1 MIKAFLPRL
10 PSDMWFMRRVRK
22 LGYPNRVCN
31 ARKGT
36 GKGPRDGRSVRVGML
51 VADCL
56 CAQQGAKG
64 AAAQAG
70 RLHMQVHGRACPN
83 SQGYAR
89 KVEGLSL
96 CCCASAERGQSM
108 QEHNDTNDK
117 HEKRSEGRAE
127 RGGSRRER
135 GEGRRPRHRRRKGGD
150 RRERAPKLPPLEE
163 NVPIPEAFQKLGLS
177 ETMLKAVYDLGY
189 SDPTPVQEQ
198 AIPEVLAGRDLLA
211 AAQTGTGKTAAFLLP
226 AMDGL
231 APVPAG
237 GGPRMLV
244 VTPTRELAQ
253 QIDDACRTIARR
265 TKHHT
270 LTVVGGL
277 SYNPQKAALKR
288 GVDVLVATPGR
299 LVDLINQGA
308 AHLDQVEVL
317 VLDEADRMLDMGFL
331 PDMRKIVERVPAER
345 QTLLFSATLDEKA
358 IGSITDLVSDPARV
372 EIVPEHTAA
381 ETVDQ
386 YVLPV
391 ATDAKNGVLTAVL
404 KREGASHV
412 IVFCRTKR
420 RADTCCRRLERA
432 GISCA
437 PIHGD
442 RSQAARMHSLR
453 DFRDGKV
460 DVIVATDVLARGID
474 VSDVRYV
481 INFDVPVE
489 SVDYIHRIGRTGRA
503 GEKGWALT
511 IVTGQDVGEFYQIEG
526 LMGQTAE
533 LFDAEGLECGR
544 GPEIDPNR
552 KPGARAAG
560 TKRGRSGRKR
570 DKVKSA
576 SAGKHGRADAS
587 DRGESTGQR
596 SERSRKRS
604 EQRRASHD
612 RARAVAEAWDAM
624 AGEKRGVALENGEI
638 ISAHGDAG
646 EQRPAEEQRPLNRKE
661 RRERAFGKAGEKR
674 AGAGKRRPGDHGR
687 AGSVSFGR
695 GWEESD
701 RDDTDNERG
710 FRGRR
715 AGIAGRGS
723 RGAHRDGYREERGS
737 RSRRDEHRAR
747 FDADEREDR
756 RDHDAREERGARKD
770 RRRSDRS
777 FRDGRDGHRNRDDRG
792 RRDDRS
798 KQGDRQR
805 RDDRKH
811 RDDRGGHGR
820 TFEPDRMAEHD
831 EVRERSERRSAPRRS
846 KGSRGHSRL
855 NGGKG
860 SHAARRGEGRN
871 AGDRYSR
878 SSRDARGTS
887 ARGGRSFSGRGGRA
901 DRSRRRDR

>member
-1 MIKAFLPRL
+1 
-10 PSDMWFMRRVRK
+10 
-22 LGYPNRVCN
+22 
-31 ARKGT
+31 
-36 GKGPRDGRSVRVGML
+36 
-51 VADCL
+51 
-56 CAQQGAKG
+56 
-64 AAAQAG
+64 
-70 RLHMQVHGRACPN
+70 
-83 SQGYAR
+83 
-89 KVEGLSL
+89 
-96 CCCASAERGQSM
+96 M
-108 QEHNDTNDK
+108 QERNDTNDK
-117 HEKRSEGRAE
+117 REKRAEGRAE

-163 NVPIPEAFQKLGLS
+163 NVPIPEAFEKLGLS
-177 ETMLKAVYDLGY
+177 ETMLKAVHDLGY

-265 TKHHT
+265 TKHRT

-308 AHLDQVEVL
+308 VHLDQVEVL

-358 IGSITDLVSDPARV
+358 IGSITDLVTDPARV

-533 LFDAEGLECGR
+533 LFDAEGLECGH

-570 DKVKSA
+570 DKAKSA
-576 SAGKHGRADAS
+576 SAEKRGRSDAS
-587 DRGESTGQR
+587 DRGEFAGQR
-596 SERSRKRS
+596 SERNRKRS
-604 EQRRASHD
+604 EQRRASHE

-624 AGEKRGVALENGEI
+624 AGEKRGVALESGEI
-638 ISAHGDAG
+638 VSAHGDGA
-646 EQRPAEEQRPLNRKE
+646 ERPAEEQRPLNRKE
-661 RRERAFGKAGEKR
+661 RRERAFGKADEKR
-674 AGAGKRRPGDHGR
+674 AGKRRPGDHGR

-701 RDDTDNERG
+701 RDDADDERG
-710 FRGRR
+710 SRGRR
-715 AGIAGRGS
+715 AGVAGRGG
-723 RGAHRDGYREERGS
+723 RGAHRGDRRDDRGF
-737 RSRRDEHRAR
+737 RSRRDDRRGR
-747 FDADEREDR
+747 FDSDEREGRYDR
-756 RDHDAREERGARKD
+756 DAREDHGARKD

-777 FRDGRDGHRNRDDRG
+777 FHDGRGGYRSRDDRG
-792 RRDDRS
+792 RRDESGAKGRS
-798 KQGDRQR
+798 FGS
-805 RDDRKH
+805 
-811 RDDRGGHGR
+811 
-820 TFEPDRMAEHD
+820 DRMAEHD
-831 EVRERSERRSAPRRS
+831 EVRERPEHRSAPRRS
-846 KGSRGHSRL
+846 KGARGHSRL
-855 NGGKG
+855 SGGKG
-860 SHAARRGEGRN
+860 SYAARRGEGRSV
-871 AGDRYSR
+871 GDRRGR
-878 SSRDARGTS
+878 SSRDGHGAS
-887 ARGGRSFSGRGGRA
+887 ARGGRSFSGHSGRA